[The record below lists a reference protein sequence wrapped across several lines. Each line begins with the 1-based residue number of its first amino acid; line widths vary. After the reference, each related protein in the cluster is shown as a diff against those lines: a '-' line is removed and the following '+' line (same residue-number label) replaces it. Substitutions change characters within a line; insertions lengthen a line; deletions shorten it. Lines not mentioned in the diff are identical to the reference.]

1 MLAAKR
7 LSSIR
12 DLLNNGDSVSVAEL
26 SRTFNVTEETI
37 RRDLDK
43 ITKDDHAVVRVHGG
57 AYKIKNFDREAPY
70 ALRETLLVAEKERM
84 AQTGYTML
92 EEGDTIMLDSSTSAL
107 HLAQAIKRGTLKISV
122 ITNSLRIALE
132 LSDCPH
138 ANLIVPGGAY
148 RPSSRSFVGYSATGT
163 LDDFHADKAFVSC
176 SGLHARSGLTD
187 NSESEARVR
196 RTMLE
201 NSDYRYLLVDSDKF
215 GRSKSHR
222 IAHLTGIHSLFTDKE
237 PDAELKEML
246 LKNNINIIVC

>member
-122 ITNSLRIALE
+122 ITNSLRIAL
-132 LSDCPH
+132 
-138 ANLIVPGGAY
+138 
-148 RPSSRSFVGYSATGT
+148 
-163 LDDFHADKAFVSC
+163 
-176 SGLHARSGLTD
+176 
-187 NSESEARVR
+187 
-196 RTMLE
+196 
-201 NSDYRYLLVDSDKF
+201 
-215 GRSKSHR
+215 
-222 IAHLTGIHSLFTDKE
+222 
-237 PDAELKEML
+237 
-246 LKNNINIIVC
+246 